1 MANSSMLGLVGKGQT
16 VRGWCLTG
24 FNPIAASGYPLAPY
38 LRNNH
43 INGYN
48 LVLDDVKFAASPAI
62 TSGTTQQG
70 LSTGAI
76 PFKFITP
83 MSNTQYKIFCQPRS
97 CGSPTPLHMFT
108 HALDTTQY
116 PKTVNGF
123 WVRFGYLI
131 YFNPANPTVGD
142 GFANNITNR
151 PAFGEI
157 LNRSAASGTYQ
168 LQVVVI

>member
-1 MANSSMLGLVGKGQT
+1 VANSSVLGWAGKGQT

-24 FNPIAASGYPLAPY
+24 FNSNAATGYPLAPY

-48 LVLDDVKFAASPAI
+48 LVLDDAKFAASPAV
-62 TSGTTQQG
+62 TSGTQQG

-76 PFKFITP
+76 PFQFINP
-83 MSNTQYKIFCQPRS
+83 MPNTQYKIFCQPRS

-108 HALDTTQY
+108 HAIDTTQY

-123 WVRFGYLI
+123 WVRFGLLI
-131 YFNPANPTVGD
+131 NSNTD
-142 GFANNITNR
+142 GSYATGITNR

-157 LNRSAASGTYQ
+157 LNRSGASATFQ

>member
-1 MANSSMLGLVGKGQT
+1 
-16 VRGWCLTG
+16 
-24 FNPIAASGYPLAPY
+24 
-38 LRNNH
+38 
-43 INGYN
+43 
-48 LVLDDVKFAASPAI
+48 VLDDVKFAASPAI
-62 TSGTTQQG
+62 TSGTSQQG

-83 MSNTQYKIFCQPRS
+83 MPNTQYKIFCQPRS

-123 WVRFGYLI
+123 WVRFGFLI
-131 YFNPANPTVGD
+131 NSTTD
-142 GFANNITNR
+142 GYYATGITNR

>member
-24 FNPIAASGYPLAPY
+24 FNPASPY
-38 LRNNH
+38 LINNH

-48 LVLDDVKFAASPAI
+48 LVLDEVKFAASPAV
-62 TSGTTQQG
+62 TSGTSQQG

-76 PFKFITP
+76 PFRFITP
-83 MSNTQYKIFCQPRS
+83 MPNTQYKIFCQPRS
-97 CGSPTPLHMFT
+97 CGSTNNPLHMFT

-131 YFNPANPTVGD
+131 STADT
-142 GFANNITNR
+142 FAGSLTNSV
-151 PAFGEI
+151 AYGEI
-157 LNRSAASGTYQ
+157 LNRSAASNTYQ

>member
-1 MANSSMLGLVGKGQT
+1 

-24 FNPIAASGYPLAPY
+24 MNPLTPY

-48 LVLDDVKFAASPAI
+48 LILDDGKFATNG
-62 TSGTTQQG
+62 TSQQG

-76 PFKFITP
+76 PFRFITP
-83 MSNTQYKIFCQPRS
+83 MPNTQYKIFCQPRS
-97 CGSPTPLHMFT
+97 CGSPIPLHMFT

-131 YFNPANPTVGD
+131 NSTVD
-142 GFANNITNR
+142 TFATTGIVNR

-157 LNRSAASGTYQ
+157 LNRSGASATYQ

>member
-24 FNPIAASGYPLAPY
+24 INPLTPY

-48 LVLDDVKFAASPAI
+48 LILDDGKFATNG
-62 TSGTTQQG
+62 TSQQG

-76 PFKFITP
+76 PFRFITP
-83 MSNTQYKIFCQPRS
+83 MPNTQYKIFCQPRS
-97 CGSPTPLHMFT
+97 CGSPIPLHMFT

-131 YFNPANPTVGD
+131 NSTVD
-142 GFANNITNR
+142 TFATTGIVNR

-157 LNRSAASGTYQ
+157 LNRSGASATYQ

>member
-1 MANSSMLGLVGKGQT
+1 MLGLVGKGQT

-24 FNPIAASGYPLAPY
+24 MNPLTPY

-48 LVLDDVKFAASPAI
+48 LILDDGKFATNG
-62 TSGTTQQG
+62 TSQQG

-76 PFKFITP
+76 PFRFITP
-83 MSNTQYKIFCQPRS
+83 MPNTQYKIFCQPRS
-97 CGSPTPLHMFT
+97 CGSPIPLHMFT

-131 YFNPANPTVGD
+131 NSTVD
-142 GFANNITNR
+142 TFATTGIVNR

-157 LNRSAASGTYQ
+157 LNRSGASATYQ

>member
-24 FNPIAASGYPLAPY
+24 INPLTPY

-48 LVLDDVKFAASPAI
+48 LVLDDGKFATNG
-62 TSGTTQQG
+62 TSQQG

-76 PFKFITP
+76 PFRFITP
-83 MSNTQYKIFCQPRS
+83 MPNTQYKIFCQPRS
-97 CGSPTPLHMFT
+97 CGVPKPLHMFT

-131 YFNPANPTVGD
+131 NSASD
-142 GFANNITNR
+142 GFVQTPAPAIVNR

-157 LNRSAASGTYQ
+157 LNRSGASATYQ

>member
-24 FNPIAASGYPLAPY
+24 FNPLITPY

-48 LVLDDVKFAASPAI
+48 LVLDEEKFAASPAV
-62 TSGTTQQG
+62 TSGPSQQG

-83 MSNTQYKIFCQPRS
+83 MPNTQYKIFCQPRS
-97 CGSPTPLHMFT
+97 CGSLITSLHMFT

-131 YFNPANPTVGD
+131 NSTVD
-142 GFANNITNR
+142 TFATTDIVNR

-157 LNRSAASGTYQ
+157 LNRSGSSGFYQ

>member
-24 FNPIAASGYPLAPY
+24 FNSNAASGYPLAPY

-48 LVLDDVKFAASPAI
+48 LVLDDVKFAASPAV
-62 TSGTTQQG
+62 TSGTQQG

-76 PFKFITP
+76 PFRFITP
-83 MSNTQYKIFCQPRS
+83 MPNTQYKIFCQPRS
-97 CGSPTPLHMFT
+97 CGSPIPLHMFT

-131 YFNPANPTVGD
+131 NSASDGYASTPAPAIV
-142 GFANNITNR
+142 NR
-151 PAFGEI
+151 PAYGEI
-157 LNRSAASGTYQ
+157 LNRSGASGNYQ

>member
-24 FNPIAASGYPLAPY
+24 INPLTPY

-48 LVLDDVKFAASPAI
+48 LVLDDGKFATNG
-62 TSGTTQQG
+62 TSQQG

-76 PFKFITP
+76 PFRFITP
-83 MSNTQYKIFCQPRS
+83 MPNTQYKIFCQPRS
-97 CGSPTPLHMFT
+97 CGSPIPLHMFT

-131 YFNPANPTVGD
+131 NSTVD
-142 GFANNITNR
+142 TFATTGIVNR

-157 LNRSAASGTYQ
+157 LNRSGASATYQ

>member
-24 FNPIAASGYPLAPY
+24 FNPTAPY

-48 LVLDDVKFAASPAI
+48 LILDDVKFAASPAV
-62 TSGTTQQG
+62 TSGTSQQG

-76 PFKFITP
+76 PFRFITP
-83 MSNTQYKIFCQPRS
+83 MPNTQYKIFCQPRS
-97 CGSPTPLHMFT
+97 CGSLIPLHMFT

-131 YFNPANPTVGD
+131 NATVD
-142 GFANNITNR
+142 TFATTGIVNR

>member
-1 MANSSMLGLVGKGQT
+1 VANSSMLGWAGKGQT

-24 FNPIAASGYPLAPY
+24 FNPNAATGYPLAPY

-48 LVLDDVKFAASPAI
+48 LVLDDAKFTASPVI
-62 TSGTTQQG
+62 TSGTSQQG

-76 PFKFITP
+76 PFKFINP
-83 MSNTQYKIFCQPRS
+83 MPNTQYKIFCQPRS

-123 WVRFGYLI
+123 WVRFGLLI
-131 YFNPANPTVGD
+131 NSTTD
-142 GFANNITNR
+142 GSYATGITER

-157 LNRSAASGTYQ
+157 LNRSGASGTFQ

>member
-24 FNPIAASGYPLAPY
+24 FNPNVATPAYPIAPY

-83 MSNTQYKIFCQPRS
+83 MPNTQYKIFCQPRS

-123 WVRFGYLI
+123 WVRFGFLI
-131 YFNPANPTVGD
+131 NSTTD
-142 GFANNITNR
+142 GYYATGITNR

>member
-24 FNPIAASGYPLAPY
+24 MNPLTPY

-48 LVLDDVKFAASPAI
+48 LILDDGKFATNG
-62 TSGTTQQG
+62 TSQQG

-76 PFKFITP
+76 PFRFITP
-83 MSNTQYKIFCQPRS
+83 MPNTQYKIFCQPRS
-97 CGSPTPLHMFT
+97 CGSPIPLHMFT

-131 YFNPANPTVGD
+131 NSTVD
-142 GFANNITNR
+142 TFATTGIVNR

-157 LNRSAASGTYQ
+157 LNRSGASATYQ

>member
-24 FNPIAASGYPLAPY
+24 FNPVSTY

-48 LVLDDVKFAASPAI
+48 LVLDEVKFAASPAV
-62 TSGTTQQG
+62 TSGGQQG

-97 CGSPTPLHMFT
+97 CGPLSTPLHMFT

-131 YFNPANPTVGD
+131 NSASDAYAS
-142 GFANNITNR
+142 AITNR

-157 LNRSAASGTYQ
+157 LNRSAASNTYQ

>member
-24 FNPIAASGYPLAPY
+24 FNSNAASGYPLAPY

-48 LVLDDVKFAASPAI
+48 LVLDDVKFAASPAV
-62 TSGTTQQG
+62 TSGTQQG

-83 MSNTQYKIFCQPRS
+83 MPNTQYKIFCQPRS
-97 CGSPTPLHMFT
+97 CGTLTTPLHMFT

-131 YFNPANPTVGD
+131 NAAWD
-142 GFANNITNR
+142 GFATTGIVNR

-157 LNRSAASGTYQ
+157 LNRSAASASFQ

>member
-1 MANSSMLGLVGKGQT
+1 VANSSMLGLVGKGQT

-24 FNPIAASGYPLAPY
+24 MNPLTPY

-48 LVLDDVKFAASPAI
+48 LILDDGKFATNG
-62 TSGTTQQG
+62 TSQQG

-76 PFKFITP
+76 PFRFITP
-83 MSNTQYKIFCQPRS
+83 MPNTQYKIFCQPRS
-97 CGSPTPLHMFT
+97 CGSPIPLHMFT

-131 YFNPANPTVGD
+131 NSTVD
-142 GFANNITNR
+142 TFATTGIVNR

-157 LNRSAASGTYQ
+157 LNRSGASATYQ